1 MKEGKCFRC
10 RKHGHRVRDCPSED
24 KPRKEDDKLTS
35 ILIQTIIS
43 MMDKKEKLHKH
54 VEEERL
60 IVTMKITKT
69 KVSPIETKMSTMKNL
84 VDKMKAM
91 AKEEKMKFVEL
102 MKRERESELLE
113 KETTPM
119 LISPSLDV
127 YSVTATID
135 SQSLIVPMTISIDDQ
150 QSIETDSLFDSGA
163 GGVFI
168 EQNYARKLHLDIKML
183 NTPVKARNVDG
194 TENKRGT
201 KKSYVDLQFK
211 MGDKDFTE
219 RFFLTGLGIQ
229 TVILGFPWLK
239 KHNPLVDWQ
248 TGQIDWRNKEED
260 TQTDSKSSIQKE
272 KDVQPN
278 PKPSM
283 KE

>member
-1 MKEGKCFRC
+1 
-10 RKHGHRVRDCPSED
+10 
-24 KPRKEDDKLTS
+24 
-35 ILIQTIIS
+35 
-43 MMDKKEKLHKH
+43 MDKKEKLHKH

-60 IVTMKITKT
+60 IVTMKTTKT
-69 KVSPIETKMSTMKNL
+69 KVPPIETKMSTMKNL

-150 QSIETDSLFDSGA
+150 QSIETDSLLDSGA

-168 EQNYARKLHLDIKML
+168 DQNYARKLHLDI
-183 NTPVKARNVDG
+183 PVKAQNVDG
-194 TENKRGT
+194 TKNK
-201 KKSYVDLQFK
+201 
-211 MGDKDFTE
+211 
-219 RFFLTGLGIQ
+219 
-229 TVILGFPWLK
+229 
-239 KHNPLVDWQ
+239 
-248 TGQIDWRNKEED
+248 
-260 TQTDSKSSIQKE
+260 
-272 KDVQPN
+272 
-278 PKPSM
+278 
-283 KE
+283 